1 MHLFQAELLDL
12 RAAATPL
19 PLEIGKKIE
28 PNLLPI
34 ASQSQGIIIDARVD
48 KGRGPVATAIIRW
61 GTLSVGDLI
70 GCSESETAGH
80 VRQLRIL
87 KGVGKSDKG
96 GSFNVNTCGPSDP
109 VEITGFRA
117 LPVAG
122 DTFLKF
128 DTENALKQVF
138 VPRRKRE
145 SVAWVTTKA
154 LHLSHIGDFCPS

>member
-1 MHLFQAELLDL
+1 MS
-12 RAAATPL
+12 
-19 PLEIGKKIE
+19 KKVE
-28 PNLLPI
+28 SSLLPI
-34 ASQSQGIIIDARVD
+34 ASQAQGIIIDARLD

-61 GTLSVGDLI
+61 GTLSIGDII

-87 KGVGKSDKG
+87 KGVGKGDKG

-122 DTFLKF
+122 DVFLKF
-128 DTENALKQVF
+128 DTENALKQVL
-138 VPRRKRE
+138 VPRKRKHVLR
-145 SVAWVTTKA
+145 VAPKT
-154 LHLSHIGDFCPS
+154 LHLNHIGSFHSS